1 MGHLASDLQQFIYLE
16 VHSVLEAKKM
26 VMEKPKVRKEKMK
39 DGTEHYTIKAGNVE
53 IHFFSETH
61 IFVVGAIVDGP
72 VMNCSASLK
81 AVW

>member
-1 MGHLASDLQQFIYLE
+1 
-16 VHSVLEAKKM
+16 M
-26 VMEKPKVRKEKMK
+26 VMEKPKVKKVKMK
-39 DGTEHYTIKAGNVE
+39 DGTEHYSVIVGNVT
-53 IHFFSETH
+53 IDFFSETH